1 MVSEDRK
8 VQTLDKVVRTLYGE
22 VGSQEHQPKDAVPT

>member
-1 MVSEDRK
+1 MVSEDHK
-8 VQTLDKVVRTLYGE
+8 VQTLDMLYGE